1 MTSVRKTRAL
11 IVDDSAFMRKI
22 IGDILEADPQI
33 EVVGK
38 ARDGDEAIRKI
49 KELSP
54 DLVTLDV
61 EMPGKNGLEV
71 LREIMEQ
78 NPLPVIMVSNL
89 TKRGADVTMQALD
102 AGAVDFVTKPSGSIS
117 LDMEKIGDALRRKVR
132 AASRASVSNASMKWE
147 KFISTP
153 HSPAPVDPSK
163 RFRNSQKPFDMLVV
177 AASTGG
183 PMALQEIVPA
193 LSEDFPLPVL
203 IVQHMPPGF
212 TSSLARRLN
221 ERSKIKVV
229 EACDDMPIRKGVAI
243 LAPGGYHLVVER
255 KQADLVC
262 RLTETAPVRSVRP
275 AADVLFQSVAE
286 VVGGNVLVLVLTGMG
301 KDGTDGA
308 RALKK
313 KGAYVI
319 AESKETC
326 VIPGMPGAIVEAGL
340 SDEVIPLYAIASN
353 LVRLVK

>member
-117 LDMEKIGDALRRKVR
+117 LDMEKIGDALRRK
-132 AASRASVSNASMKWE
+132 
-147 KFISTP
+147 
-153 HSPAPVDPSK
+153 
-163 RFRNSQKPFDMLVV
+163 
-177 AASTGG
+177 
-183 PMALQEIVPA
+183 
-193 LSEDFPLPVL
+193 PL
-203 IVQHMPPGF
+203 
-212 TSSLARRLN
+212 
-221 ERSKIKVV
+221 
-229 EACDDMPIRKGVAI
+229 C
-243 LAPGGYHLVVER
+243 
-255 KQADLVC
+255 
-262 RLTETAPVRSVRP
+262 
-275 AADVLFQSVAE
+275 
-286 VVGGNVLVLVLTGMG
+286 
-301 KDGTDGA
+301 
-308 RALKK
+308 
-313 KGAYVI
+313 
-319 AESKETC
+319 
-326 VIPGMPGAIVEAGL
+326 
-340 SDEVIPLYAIASN
+340 
-353 LVRLVK
+353 